1 MRHLSKV
8 CLMAVLAILVSGAV
22 ASSASATTWV
32 DWGSFPD
39 LARDRIEL
47 SETPNAVGA
56 DEIELELTTS
66 SDIWMWKALDVRG
79 WNNSEIG
86 WAHTNSTNHGPNRT
100 KVRVNDAQ
108 KLILVRG
115 GFLGV
120 YTEAYTLDHDQLAAK
135 AGSRMTFHWQRD

>member
-39 LARDRIEL
+39 LPRDRIEL

-56 DEIELELTTS
+56 DEIELELTMS

-79 WNNSEIG
+79 WNNGRIG
-86 WAHTNSTNHGPNRT
+86 WAPTDSNYRGPSRT
-100 KVRVNDAQ
+100 TIPVRDAQ